1 MGPFPLCADICSSPV
16 LLPLS
21 SPPLHFVI
29 AFCIVGLPHPSP
41 CFFPSASPL
50 QGFLC
55 MNLANTGGTKRT
67 ALALLLLLSPS
78 RFCRLGLSYLRPHAT
93 CGFCLRRRKRYE
105 DPFLFFPFL
114 LPMQIS
120 WGAQSLT
127 SVGSHTLAGA
137 AGESTLEQHI
147 ISY

>member
-21 SPPLHFVI
+21 SPPLHVVI

-55 MNLANTGGTKRT
+55 MNLANAGGAKRT

-78 RFCRLGLSYLRPHAT
+78 HFCRLGLSYLRPHAT

-105 DPFLFFPFL
+105 DPFLFFFSFSSSHADL
-114 LPMQIS
+114 L
-120 WGAQSLT
+120 GCTEFDLC
-127 SVGSHTLAGA
+127 GFSHPGW
-137 AGESTLEQHI
+137 SCRRVNP
-147 ISY
+147 